1 MPGTSRSGV
10 GARQSQVVSFTYGI
24 IINGFPLLDINSLFL
39 ASIDYKS
46 SCTNELVNSIVTVF
60 LD

>member
-10 GARQSQVVSFTYGI
+10 GAGQSQVVSFTYFI

-39 ASIDYKS
+39 ASSRLQIKPIQ
-46 SCTNELVNSIVTVF
+46 NNL
-60 LD
+60 